1 MISATYRILEKLG
14 VECASSKAEDITL
27 RRFVAIKFL
36 PEEFTEDRQALE
48 RSQREAQA
56 ASALKHPNIC
66 TSYEIGPQGN
76 HPFIAMEFF

>member
-1 MISATYRILEKLG
+1 MHHS
-14 VECASSKAEDITL
+14 VP
-27 RRFVAIKFL
+27 IKFL

-76 HPFIAMEFF
+76 HPVIAMEFFDDTDALE